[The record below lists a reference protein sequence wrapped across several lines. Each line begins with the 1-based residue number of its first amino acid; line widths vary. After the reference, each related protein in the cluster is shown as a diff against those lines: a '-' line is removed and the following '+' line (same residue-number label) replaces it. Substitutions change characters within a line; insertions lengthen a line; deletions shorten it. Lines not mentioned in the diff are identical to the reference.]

1 MSLPGALVIEGHVQG
16 LSNTRSLG
24 ELGIPVYVLDV
35 NPCLAQFS
43 RYCKRF
49 FRCPAFSS
57 DDFADFLVKLAIEE
71 NLNGWLIMA
80 SNDHIVEQLSRNRD
94 RLEPYY
100 NFLVPRSDTLERI
113 IDKSLLMQE
122 AEKCSVHIPRT
133 YRVRESLLPE
143 DISFPVLVKG
153 CKGLSFY
160 KATHKKAIQVNDREE
175 LRRTISLLSQ
185 WMDSSD
191 YMVQELVESNVQDH
205 TLSFTCFAVDGEIK
219 TQWMGEKLRE
229 HPIKYGTATFA
240 QSIFSGTAL
249 QEAVPLMR
257 QLAYTGVCEIEFIK
271 DRNDGLYKLIEINP
285 RTWLWVGL
293 AKACGID
300 YAKMAYWYCNDIPF
314 QFPQKYKVGVKWIN
328 GLTDVVFSIKA
339 LILGSL
345 SLKEYLAS
353 FRGPKVRAIWS
364 NKDWLPGIVFPFMSF
379 YISRKRK

>member
-49 FRCPAFSS
+49 FRCPPFSS
-57 DDFADFLVKLAIEE
+57 GGFADFLVKLAIEE
-71 NLNGWLIMA
+71 NLRGWLIMA

-100 NFLVPRSDTLERI
+100 NFLVPRYDTLERI

-133 YRVRESLLPE
+133 YRVREALLPE
-143 DISFPVLVKG
+143 EISFPVLVKG
-153 CKGLSFY
+153 CQGLSFY
-160 KATHKKAIQVNDREE
+160 KVTHKKAIQVNDREE

-191 YMVQELVESNVQDH
+191 YMIQELVESKVQDH

-219 TQWMGEKLRE
+219 TLWMGEKLRE
-229 HPIKYGTATFA
+229 HPIKYGTATCA
-240 QSIFSGTAL
+240 QSMFSDSAL
-249 QEAVPLMR
+249 QEAVLLMR
-257 QLAYTGVCEIEFIK
+257 QLAYTGICEIEFIK

-300 YAKMAYWYCNDIPF
+300 YAKMAYWYCNSIPF
-314 QFPQKYKVGVKWIN
+314 QFPQKYKVGLKWIN

-339 LILGSL
+339 IIMGSL

>member
-49 FRCPAFSS
+49 FRCPPFSS
-57 DDFADFLVKLAIEE
+57 DGFADFLVKLAIEE
-71 NLNGWLIMA
+71 NLKGWLIMA

-113 IDKSLLMQE
+113 IDKSLLLQE

-143 DISFPVLVKG
+143 DISFPALVKG

-160 KATHKKAIQVNDREE
+160 KATHKKAIQVNDRED
-175 LRRTISLLSQ
+175 LRRTITLLSQ
-185 WMDSSD
+185 WMDSTD
-191 YMVQELVESNVQDH
+191 YLVQELVESKVQDH

-219 TQWMGEKLRE
+219 AQWMGEKLRE

-240 QSIFSGTAL
+240 QSMFSGPAL
-249 QEAVPLMR
+249 QEAAPLIR

-271 DRNDGLYKLIEINP
+271 DKNDGLYKLIEINP

-314 QFPQKYKVGVKWIN
+314 QFPQTYRVGVKWIN

-339 LILGSL
+339 IIMGSL